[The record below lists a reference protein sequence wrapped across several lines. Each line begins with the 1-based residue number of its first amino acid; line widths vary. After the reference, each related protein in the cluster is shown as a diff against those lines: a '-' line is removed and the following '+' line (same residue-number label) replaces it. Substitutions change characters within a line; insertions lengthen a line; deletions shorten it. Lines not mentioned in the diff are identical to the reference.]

1 VVGSEIAQLLDSL
14 ADRFCARRALYCLF
28 RFLPAYFAPNG
39 LTDGWE
45 DCRKALADTQALCGD
60 QMTPDEAEDVLKAI
74 VLVDRMLSQ
83 R

>member
-1 VVGSEIAQLLDSL
+1 MNEELIELLRSL
-14 ADRFCARRALYCLF
+14 ADRLCERRAYSCLL

-45 DCRKALADTQALCGD
+45 DCRTALADTRALCRD
-60 QMTPDEAEDVLKAI
+60 QLKPDEEKDLHKAMNLI
-74 VLVDRMLSQ
+74 DRMLAK